1 MNIELKCNFPQCYS
15 FCVVFLYLIYSELSI
30 FDEIFQKKYYKKI
43 WIFVDSCIIFAPAF
57 RAWGCI
63 RVLLERVLVRG
74 LKKSWQKIWR
84 GMEFDILLPSLS
96 LEVI

>member
-15 FCVVFLYLIYSELSI
+15 FCVVFLYLIYSELS
-30 FDEIFQKKYYKKI
+30 FCDEIFQKILQEI
-43 WIFVDSCIIFAPAF
+43 WIFADSCIIFAPAF
-57 RAWGCI
+57 RAWECI

-84 GMEFDILLPSLS
+84 GVKFDILLPSLS

>member
-1 MNIELKCNFPQCYS
+1 MTVPQCYS
-15 FCVVFLYLIYSELSI
+15 FCVVFLYLILRLLCIIIKNIS
-30 FDEIFQKKYYKKI
+30 KKYYKKI
-43 WIFVDSCIIFAPAF
+43 WIFADGCVIFAPAF

-63 RVLLERVLVRG
+63 RVFIERVLVRG

-84 GMEFDILLPSLS
+84 GIKFDILLPSLS

>member
-15 FCVVFLYLIYSELSI
+15 FCVVFLYLIYSELS
-30 FDEIFQKKYYKKI
+30 FCDEIFQKILQEI
-43 WIFVDSCIIFAPAF
+43 WIFADSCIIFAPAF